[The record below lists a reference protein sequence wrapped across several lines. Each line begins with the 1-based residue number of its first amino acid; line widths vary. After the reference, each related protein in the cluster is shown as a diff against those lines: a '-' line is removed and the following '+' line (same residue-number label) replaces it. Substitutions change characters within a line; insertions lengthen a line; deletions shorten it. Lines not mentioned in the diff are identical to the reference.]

1 MQLTVKDNFSAKR
14 TAKIRLYQI
23 AFWLMTL
30 VLTLQLIGM
39 AFHKHD
45 LTEDSSDCVS
55 CYLAAHV
62 PSHVPAA
69 PAAIIAAFLIFVYRI
84 ALQPIYVHVVPQSY
98 LIPHSQAPPRVSS
111 PL

>member
-1 MQLTVKDNFSAKR
+1 MQLTVKDHFSAKR
-14 TAKIRLYQI
+14 TTKIRLYQL

-30 VLTLQLIGM
+30 VLTLQLVGM

-45 LTEDSSDCVS
+45 LTEEHSDCVS

-69 PAAIIAAFLIFVYRI
+69 PAVIIAAFLIFVYRI
-84 ALQPIYVHVVPQSY
+84 ALQPIYFHIVPHSF
-98 LIPHSQAPPRVSS
+98 LIPHSHAPPHGFS